1 MLQNDVTSYSNI
13 SATSAVLYEQASDN
27 LDHHV
32 KIVICSVIYS
42 VILVFLDAEKYFS
55 DTIR

>member
-1 MLQNDVTSYSNI
+1 MMFTSYSNI

-32 KIVICSVIYS
+32 KIVIYSVIYS